1 MTVSSHF
8 AFSTSL
14 RGSVIAGALIV
25 ASACAPVRPALLPPA
40 PPQSEETLVE
50 ARNEVVAA
58 HNACTEEYVANQLP
72 WQIWA
77 TSGAGA
83 ASVGLVGG
91 ATAVAF
97 LSDDPVITG
106 ISVVGLSVLAVGS
119 AGAAAYFAKDLRPR
133 FERAGVQKSLL
144 AISNDRANDAIA
156 RKDPLALRMT
166 AVQLDEDCRATEAAK
181 SGRNAVVL
189 LDELRTYRAQVADRE
204 VIADRRQEE
213 IAFER
218 KKKEAAERER
228 ERLERKLNQMGASA
242 EETQAKMATL
252 EGRAAEKEAALARSL
267 ARVAELEEAQAEL
280 SAEQRKLLEEKRAL
294 EQKTSHFED
303 VQNALRAQ
311 ISNKRLALRR
321 LRNGVVVE
329 MQNNVLF
336 PSGSAEL
343 NDIGKETL
351 AAVAEAIKNIK
362 DRRIRVEGHT
372 DNVPVGKNSTYL
384 DNWELSSERSLTV
397 TRYLQDNG
405 VDPSTLSAEAR
416 AQYAPVASNR
426 TRRGKAKNRRIEI
439 YLVEKPMGRSDAWK
453 PEDATAA
460 PNSSGDTK

>member
-189 LDELRTYRAQVADRE
+189 LDELRTYRAQVAWR
-204 VIADRRQEE
+204 
-213 IAFER
+213 
-218 KKKEAAERER
+218 
-228 ERLERKLNQMGASA
+228 ASA
-242 EETQAKMATL
+242 RCLNCLFKT
-252 EGRAAEKEAALARSL
+252 AAYAALSPLCPPEFRTFG
-267 ARVAELEEAQAEL
+267 AQKGRNL
-280 SAEQRKLLEEKRAL
+280 HVGVCRIGWSA
-294 EQKTSHFED
+294 D
-303 VQNALRAQ
+303 
-311 ISNKRLALRR
+311 
-321 LRNGVVVE
+321 
-329 MQNNVLF
+329 
-336 PSGSAEL
+336 
-343 NDIGKETL
+343 D
-351 AAVAEAIKNIK
+351 
-362 DRRIRVEGHT
+362 
-372 DNVPVGKNSTYL
+372 
-384 DNWELSSERSLTV
+384 
-397 TRYLQDNG
+397 
-405 VDPSTLSAEAR
+405 
-416 AQYAPVASNR
+416 
-426 TRRGKAKNRRIEI
+426 
-439 YLVEKPMGRSDAWK
+439 
-453 PEDATAA
+453 
-460 PNSSGDTK
+460 